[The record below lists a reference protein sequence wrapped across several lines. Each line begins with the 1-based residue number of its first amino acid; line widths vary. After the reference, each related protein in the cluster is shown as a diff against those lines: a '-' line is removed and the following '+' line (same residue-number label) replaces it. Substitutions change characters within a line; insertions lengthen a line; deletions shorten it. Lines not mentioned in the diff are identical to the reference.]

1 MNETRIRTADL
12 DNERSVLNVTW
23 GDGHHS
29 EYPLKYLRKSC
40 PCATCRTERE
50 EARKNPFR
58 MIPAGQRPESLKVT
72 NIEGVGQYGLKFVWN
87 DGHSTGIYTL
97 EHLRELCPC
106 EACAAQRTEDVK
118 PYVHGIYIP
127 RG

>member
-1 MNETRIRTADL
+1 MNETRIRKANLNDAAATL
-12 DNERSVLNVTW
+12 DVTW
-23 GDGHHS
+23 GDGHNS
-29 EYPLKYLRKSC
+29 EFPLKYLRANC

-58 MIPAGQRPESLKVT
+58 MIPPGQRPPSVAVS

-106 EACAAQRTEDVK
+106 EACTAQRSTDEK

-127 RG
+127 GS